1 MVQPTLK
8 HSGID
13 HTAFNLQRTPCLTL
27 PRKRS
32 LDGASTECGCEHLI
46 AAHYSYID
54 PRGWK
59 VELAWLVDLY
69 RTAHPHK
76 RSPVSYR
83 SSAGRRKNAGQ
94 RLTFYRWAT
103 QANSSRWVSMLQYFC
118 STKNYRLITPM
129 YESNVQHRVLITQ
142 PASLPTR
149 CLPGY
154 TVDISTQHI
163 VSHFYTYP
171 FTSGRLFNYFWYR
184 ICWFFCLY
192 CSVVAFAGYSDMFW
206 CNLLHHFTWK

>member
-103 QANSSRWVSMLQYFC
+103 QPTSSFLVF
-118 STKNYRLITPM
+118 
-129 YESNVQHRVLITQ
+129 RVLLILRVLMCVCLFN
-142 PASLPTR
+142 PAFGCQRSIKHVYVCMYAVESLTTAGWWYR
-149 CLPGY
+149 RHGA
-154 TVDISTQHI
+154 VDRSRGW
-163 VSHFYTYP
+163 
-171 FTSGRLFNYFWYR
+171 SGRRRRNEIHDLDDQDY
-184 ICWFFCLY
+184 IHPTHLCMGL
-192 CSVVAFAGYSDMFW
+192 
-206 CNLLHHFTWK
+206 